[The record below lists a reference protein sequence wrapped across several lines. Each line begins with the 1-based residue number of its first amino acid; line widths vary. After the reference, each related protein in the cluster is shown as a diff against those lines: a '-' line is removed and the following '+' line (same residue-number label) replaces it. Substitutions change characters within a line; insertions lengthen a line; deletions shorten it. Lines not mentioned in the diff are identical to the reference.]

1 VTAVNVCWTWLLPG
15 LVLLLLGAL
24 WALQGAG
31 LVGGSVMSGRTLWI
45 WIGGLVALVGLAL
58 TYRGLAGGGRR
69 A

>member
-1 VTAVNVCWTWLLPG
+1 VNVRWAWLLPG
-15 LVLLLLGAL
+15 LLLLLLGAL

-58 TYRGLAGGGRR
+58 TYRGLAGGERR

>member
-1 VTAVNVCWTWLLPG
+1 VNVRWAWLLPG

>member
-1 VTAVNVCWTWLLPG
+1 VTAVSVRWTWLLPG

-58 TYRGLAGGGRR
+58 TYRGLARGGRR